1 MSVVAENPDLVRNS
15 SLITP
20 LNTFVVLLTT
30 LVAVY
35 YVYWRVSR
43 SRMIALAEKIPG
55 PKGWPIIG
63 NALEFVG
70 SPHGEQIKM

>member
-1 MSVVAENPDLVRNS
+1 MSVVAENPDLVRNP

-43 SRMIALAEKIPG
+43 SRMIELAEKIPG

-70 SPHGEQIKM
+70 SPHGEQVKI